1 MPVHKVRSNWESGDL
16 IFHEDLVKTPA
27 TGYNVLTVGDD
38 AVTVGDGTNDIDFKI
53 FLGSTTEYVLFD
65 VGNSRVDYGADDKGV
80 DVRFFGETASS
91 YMLWDMSVD
100 KLIFDAAD
108 LAVGDNDKIIL
119 GDGSDVQLQWNATY
133 LEGGPTTGLWALCPS
148 HAQANFHGV
157 AFEIFDD
164 FMDPA
169 SATASDVQ
177 AFTETDDGG
186 TGTNAFQ
193 DAVGGIYNV
202 VTAGAD
208 NDHHA
213 MSSVSEDF
221 LFASGKKL
229 WFEARFR
236 LAEANTNESAW
247 WFGLTDTL
255 TTGGLQAEAAGPLA
269 SYDGALIWKDE
280 ATMEIDFE
288 TSNAG
293 TQATGANI
301 ATFVTNTWTTVGFYF
316 DGTVTTSTI
325 TPYVDGTGY
334 TAQNI
339 TLAGLQEMHLVFGVK
354 AGPSNGAETLEV
366 DYVRCVQLR

>member
-1 MPVHKVRSNWESGDL
+1 MPVHNVRSGWTGGDL
-16 IFHEDLVKTPA
+16 IFYEDLGELG
-27 TGYNVLTVGDD
+27 TGYNILTVGDD
-38 AVTVGDGTNDIDFKI
+38 AVTIGDGTNDIDFKV
-53 FLGSTTEYVLFD
+53 FLGSATEFMLFD
-65 VGNSRVDYGADDKGV
+65 FGNSRIDFGADDKGV

-91 YMLWDMSVD
+91 YMLWDMSAD

-108 LAVGDNDKIIL
+108 LALGDSDKLLL

-133 LEGGPTTGLWALCPS
+133 LEGGPASGLWALCPS
-148 HAQANFHGV
+148 RAQANFHSV

-193 DAVGGIYNV
+193 DAASGIYNV
-202 VTAGAD
+202 VTAAAD

-213 MSSVSEDF
+213 MSSVSEVF

-229 WFEARFR
+229 WFEARFK
-236 LAEANTNESAW
+236 LSEANTNESAW

-255 TTGGLQAEAAGPLA
+255 TTGGLQADAAGPLA

-288 TSNAG
+288 TSNAAS
-293 TQATGANI
+293 QATGSNI

-316 DGTVTTSTI
+316 DGTATTSTI

-354 AGPSNGAETLEV
+354 AGPSNGAETLQV